1 MFGVAH
7 TDLLLALESAFW
19 TYYIL
24 LKIVK
29 IKQNCFVNVKIAKWS
44 EKVYT
49 SKCAQP
55 VTVSHLKYGGIK
67 FVNKILSKMLAQNYY
82 IV

>member
-29 IKQNCFVNVKIAKWS
+29 IKQNCFVNVKIAK
-44 EKVYT
+44 
-49 SKCAQP
+49 
-55 VTVSHLKYGGIK
+55 
-67 FVNKILSKMLAQNYY
+67 
-82 IV
+82 